1 LDVNASL
8 INLVMVTVS
17 LTSAF
22 AEVKVIIQNF

>member
-17 LTSAF
+17 LTSVF